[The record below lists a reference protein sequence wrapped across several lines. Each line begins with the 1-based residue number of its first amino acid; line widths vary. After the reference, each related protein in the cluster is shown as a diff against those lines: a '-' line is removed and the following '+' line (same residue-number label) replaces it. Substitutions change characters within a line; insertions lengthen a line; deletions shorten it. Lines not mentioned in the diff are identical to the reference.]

1 MTGGHEAR
9 PPEPSDHRGGTDAVP
24 PAPPGARRRPGEPGP
39 PRGIAEWIG
48 RVRAAIA
55 QFVYGMTG
63 HEFARHA
70 VEMRHE
76 MEAVFMVVTFGDLVG
91 VPVLPPVYSLRLLPH
106 VVPEIATWKRSM
118 ARRKEFWEKEEY
130 DLHGL

>member
-1 MTGGHEAR
+1 MFAERLARAKEAF
-9 PPEPSDHRGGTDAVP
+9 GK
-24 PAPPGARRRPGEPGP
+24 
-39 PRGIAEWIG
+39 
-48 RVRAAIA
+48 
-55 QFVYGMTG
+55 FMYGMTG
-63 HEFARHA
+63 YEFVRHA

-91 VPVLPPVYSLRLLPH
+91 VPVLPPIYSLRILPY
-106 VVPEIATWKRSM
+106 VVPDITTWKRHV